1 MQFGNLDRVGYGAAP
16 GGYDRVGWGPQ
27 LVGVQ
32 SGPAIVGA
40 AGMAGPMGPAGHI
53 GVPGHAGPV
62 GPMGPMG
69 PSGGGPM
76 GYTGPR
82 GPRGYGG
89 FGAYGRNMG
98 PWSPPGFGW
107 SPIGYGPYGYA
118 ATTPYPYSGFPHVVN
133 TPPTQVREFVI
144 GFGPTVIL
152 ANSTAIFQ
160 AQPQLIFRGSRLIVP
175 SALANNFSIND
186 IRVGKDSQAVSANPI
201 PAAAFSELAVGVN
214 LGLDTATPGIII
226 TISVSNTTAAQQTFS
241 AALIG
246 TSMQ

>member
-1 MQFGNLDRVGYGAAP
+1 MYEFANLDRVGYGAAP
-16 GGYDRVGWGPQ
+16 GGYDRVGFGPQ

-32 SGPAIVGA
+32 SGPAIVGVGP
-40 AGMAGPMGPAGHI
+40 AGAGPMMGPAGPAGHAGPMGPAG
-53 GVPGHAGPV
+53 
-62 GPMGPMG
+62 
-69 PSGGGPM
+69 
-76 GYTGPR
+76 PR
-82 GPRGYGG
+82 GPM
-89 FGAYGRNMG
+89 AHHMRN
-98 PWSPPGFGW
+98 PWAPPGFPW
-107 SPIGYGPYGYA
+107 SGIGYGPYGYA
-118 ATTPYPYSGFPHVVN
+118 ASTPYPYSGYPHVVN

>member
-1 MQFGNLDRVGYGAAP
+1 MYQFGNVERVGY
-16 GGYDRVGWGPQ
+16 GPQ

-40 AGMAGPMGPAGHI
+40 APGMAPLAPPGGADPRLARHNRGHFMPYPAGAW
-53 GVPGHAGPV
+53 PA
-62 GPMGPMG
+62 
-69 PSGGGPM
+69 S
-76 GYTGPR
+76 
-82 GPRGYGG
+82 
-89 FGAYGRNMG
+89 
-98 PWSPPGFGW
+98 
-107 SPIGYGPYGYA
+107 
-118 ATTPYPYSGFPHVVN
+118 TPYAYSGYPHIVN
-133 TPPTQVREFVI
+133 HPPTQVREFVI

-186 IRVGKDSQAVSANPI
+186 IRVGKDSQAVSSNPI

>member
-1 MQFGNLDRVGYGAAP
+1 MNFGNLDRVGFGAAP
-16 GGYDRVGWGPQ
+16 GGYDRVGWGSQ

-40 AGMAGPMGPAGHI
+40 APGGAMMAPGPGPGPMHHHGGRRGRWVPAH
-53 GVPGHAGPV
+53 PGWAAS
-62 GPMGPMG
+62 PM
-69 PSGGGPM
+69 
-76 GYTGPR
+76 
-82 GPRGYGG
+82 
-89 FGAYGRNMG
+89 
-98 PWSPPGFGW
+98 
-107 SPIGYGPYGYA
+107 GYGPYGYA
-118 ATTPYPYSGFPHVVN
+118 ASTPYPYSGFPHVVN

>member
-1 MQFGNLDRVGYGAAP
+1 MYEFANLDRVGYGAAP
-16 GGYDRVGWGPQ
+16 GGYDRVGYGPQ

-40 AGMAGPMGPAGHI
+40 APGGAPMMAAPP
-53 GVPGHAGPV
+53 PGHPAHHGR
-62 GPMGPMG
+62 GGMG
-69 PSGGGPM
+69 
-76 GYTGPR
+76 
-82 GPRGYGG
+82 
-89 FGAYGRNMG
+89 GRN
-98 PWSPPGFGW
+98 PWAPPGFPWAG
-107 SPIGYGPYGYA
+107 IGYGPYGYA
-118 ATTPYPYSGFPHVVN
+118 ASTPYPYSGYPHVVN

>member
-1 MQFGNLDRVGYGAAP
+1 MYEFANLDRVGYGAAP
-16 GGYDRVGWGPQ
+16 QGGYDRVGYGPQ

-32 SGPAIVGA
+32 SGPAIVGVGPA
-40 AGMAGPMGPAGHI
+40 AGPMGPAGHA
-53 GVPGHAGPV
+53 GPMGHHPGHR
-62 GPMGPMG
+62 GPMGP
-69 PSGGGPM
+69 PGGWGH
-76 GYTGPR
+76 R
-82 GPRGYGG
+82 
-89 FGAYGRNMG
+89 
-98 PWSPPGFGW
+98 W

-118 ATTPYPYSGFPHVVN
+118 ASTPYPYSGYPHVVN

-144 GFGPTVIL
+144 GFGPTVIM

>member
-1 MQFGNLDRVGYGAAP
+1 MYEFANLDRVGYGAAP
-16 GGYDRVGWGPQ
+16 GGYDRVGYGPQ

-32 SGPAIVGA
+32 SGPAIVGVGGA
-40 AGMAGPMGPAGHI
+40 PLAGPMGPAG
-53 GVPGHAGPV
+53 GV
-62 GPMGPMG
+62 GPA
-69 PSGGGPM
+69 
-76 GYTGPR
+76 GPR
-82 GPRGYGG
+82 GPMGHMHH
-89 FGAYGRNMG
+89 GRN
-98 PWSPPGFGW
+98 PWAPPGFPWAG
-107 SPIGYGPYGYA
+107 IGYGPYGYA
-118 ATTPYPYSGFPHVVN
+118 ASTPYPYSGFPHVVN

>member
-1 MQFGNLDRVGYGAAP
+1 MNFANLDRVGYGAAP
-16 GGYDRVGWGPQ
+16 GGYDRVGYGPQ

-32 SGPAIVGA
+32 SGPAIVGVGPGGA
-40 AGMAGPMGPAGHI
+40 PMMGGPGPGPMMGPGGGPGPGPMGP
-53 GVPGHAGPV
+53 
-62 GPMGPMG
+62 
-69 PSGGGPM
+69 
-76 GYTGPR
+76 R
-82 GPRGYGG
+82 GRHHRW
-89 FGAYGRNMG
+89 A
-98 PWSPPGFGW
+98 
-107 SPIGYGPYGYA
+107 PIGYGPYGYA
-118 ATTPYPYSGFPHVVN
+118 ASTPYPYSGYPHVVN

>member
-1 MQFGNLDRVGYGAAP
+1 MYEFANLDRVGYGAAP
-16 GGYDRVGWGPQ
+16 QGGYDRVGYGPQ

-32 SGPAIVGA
+32 SGPAIVGVGPA
-40 AGMAGPMGPAGHI
+40 AGPMGPAG
-53 GVPGHAGPV
+53 PAGHVGPTGPMGHFGHR
-62 GPMGPMG
+62 GPMGP
-69 PSGGGPM
+69 PGGWGH
-76 GYTGPR
+76 R
-82 GPRGYGG
+82 
-89 FGAYGRNMG
+89 
-98 PWSPPGFGW
+98 W

-118 ATTPYPYSGFPHVVN
+118 ASTPYPYSGYPHVVN

>member
-1 MQFGNLDRVGYGAAP
+1 MTMNFANLDRVGYGAAP

-32 SGPAIVGA
+32 SGPAIVGVGP
-40 AGMAGPMGPAGHI
+40 AGAGPMMGPAGPAGPMGH
-53 GVPGHAGPV
+53 PGHPGAR
-62 GPMGPMG
+62 GPMGG
-69 PSGGGPM
+69 AGYM
-76 GYTGPR
+76 GYPR
-82 GPRGYGG
+82 GHRW
-89 FGAYGRNMG
+89 A
-98 PWSPPGFGW
+98 
-107 SPIGYGPYGYA
+107 PIGYGPYGYA
-118 ATTPYPYSGFPHVVN
+118 ASTPYPYSGYPHVVN
-133 TPPTQVREFVI
+133 TPPTQIREFVI

>member
-1 MQFGNLDRVGYGAAP
+1 MYLANLGRVSQGAAPGYERVGYGPA
-16 GGYDRVGWGPQ
+16 

-40 AGMAGPMGPAGHI
+40 APGMVPAGAPMARPPMGH
-53 GVPGHAGPV
+53 
-62 GPMGPMG
+62 PMQHRH
-69 PSGGGPM
+69 
-76 GYTGPR
+76 R
-82 GPRGYGG
+82 GW
-89 FGAYGRNMG
+89 A
-98 PWSPPGFGW
+98 
-107 SPIGYGPYGYA
+107 PIGYGPYGYA
-118 ATTPYPYSGFPHVVN
+118 ASTPYPYSGYPHVVN

-226 TISVSNTTAAQQTFS
+226 TISVSNTTAAQQTFA

>member
-1 MQFGNLDRVGYGAAP
+1 MTRRGAAEAFQKNSDAKPSWPRAPKEGSGIMYQFANLNRVGLGAAP
-16 GGYDRVGWGPQ
+16 GGYDRVGYGPTIT
-27 LVGVQ
+27 GVQ
-32 SGPAIVGA
+32 SGPAIVGVA
-40 AGMAGPMGPAGHI
+40 PGGAPMMAPGGAPHPM
-53 GVPGHAGPV
+53 HARRHR
-62 GPMGPMG
+62 
-69 PSGGGPM
+69 SW
-76 GYTGPR
+76 
-82 GPRGYGG
+82 
-89 FGAYGRNMG
+89 A
-98 PWSPPGFGW
+98 
-107 SPIGYGPYGYA
+107 PIGYGPYGYA
-118 ATTPYPYSGFPHVVN
+118 ASTPYPYSGYPHVVN

-246 TSMQ
+246 TSLLFGRGG

>member
-1 MQFGNLDRVGYGAAP
+1 MYQFANLDRVGHGAP
-16 GGYDRVGWGPQ
+16 GGYDRVGYGPAI
-27 LVGVQ
+27 VGVQ

-40 AGMAGPMGPAGHI
+40 APMMGP
-53 GVPGHAGPV
+53 
-62 GPMGPMG
+62 
-69 PSGGGPM
+69 GGGP
-76 GYTGPR
+76 GP
-82 GPRGYGG
+82 GPM
-89 FGAYGRNMG
+89 A
-98 PWSPPGFGW
+98 PPMHPMHARRHRSW
-107 SPIGYGPYGYA
+107 APIGYGPYGYA
-118 ATTPYPYSGFPHVVN
+118 ASTPYPYSGYPHVVN

>member
-1 MQFGNLDRVGYGAAP
+1 MYEFANLDRVGYGAAP
-16 GGYDRVGWGPQ
+16 GGYDRVGFGPQ

-40 AGMAGPMGPAGHI
+40 GPGGAMVPGGGPGPMAGPP
-53 GVPGHAGPV
+53 PGHH
-62 GPMGPMG
+62 
-69 PSGGGPM
+69 
-76 GYTGPR
+76 R
-82 GPRGYGG
+82 GRHPWAPPG
-89 FGAYGRNMG
+89 F
-98 PWSPPGFGW
+98 PWSPV
-107 SPIGYGPYGYA
+107 GYGPYGYA
-118 ATTPYPYSGFPHVVN
+118 ASTPYPYSGYPHVVN

>member
-1 MQFGNLDRVGYGAAP
+1 MNFAHLNRVGMGAVP
-16 GGYDRVGWGPQ
+16 SYDRVGWGPHIA
-27 LVGVQ
+27 GVQ

-40 AGMAGPMGPAGHI
+40 MPGGMVGPGPGPGPMAPP
-53 GVPGHAGPV
+53 PGH
-62 GPMGPMG
+62 PMAH
-69 PSGGGPM
+69 
-76 GYTGPR
+76 R
-82 GPRGYGG
+82 GRH
-89 FGAYGRNMG
+89 RWN
-98 PWSPPGFGW
+98 
-107 SPIGYGPYGYA
+107 PIGYGPYGYA
-118 ATTPYPYSGFPHVVN
+118 ASTPYPYSGFPHVVN
-133 TPPTQVREFVI
+133 TPPTQIREFVI
-144 GFGPTVIL
+144 GFGPTPI
-152 ANSTAIFQ
+152 NGNMTAIFQ

-226 TISVSNTTAAQQTFS
+226 TISVSNTIVMLQTFA

>member
-1 MQFGNLDRVGYGAAP
+1 MYHLANIDRVSRGAGYERVGYGPA
-16 GGYDRVGWGPQ
+16 

-40 AGMAGPMGPAGHI
+40 APGGMVPMAP
-53 GVPGHAGPV
+53 P
-62 GPMGPMG
+62 PMAAPPRPTHPMHHRH
-69 PSGGGPM
+69 S
-76 GYTGPR
+76 R
-82 GPRGYGG
+82 
-89 FGAYGRNMG
+89 
-98 PWSPPGFGW
+98 W

-118 ATTPYPYSGFPHVVN
+118 ASTPYPYSGYPHVVN
-133 TPPTQVREFVI
+133 TPPTQIREFVI

-226 TISVSNTTAAQQTFS
+226 TISVSNTTAAQQTFA

>member
-1 MQFGNLDRVGYGAAP
+1 MYEFANLDRVGYGAAP
-16 GGYDRVGWGPQ
+16 QGGYDRVGYGPQ

-32 SGPAIVGA
+32 SGPAIVGVGPA
-40 AGMAGPMGPAGHI
+40 AGPMGPAGHA
-53 GVPGHAGPV
+53 GPMGHHPGHR
-62 GPMGPMG
+62 GPMGP
-69 PSGGGPM
+69 PGGWGH
-76 GYTGPR
+76 R
-82 GPRGYGG
+82 
-89 FGAYGRNMG
+89 
-98 PWSPPGFGW
+98 W

-118 ATTPYPYSGFPHVVN
+118 ASTPYPYSGYPHVVN

>member
-16 GGYDRVGWGPQ
+16 GGYDRVGWGAQ

-40 AGMAGPMGPAGHI
+40 APPM
-53 GVPGHAGPV
+53 
-62 GPMGPMG
+62 
-69 PSGGGPM
+69 GGGPLAPPPAM
-76 GYTGPR
+76 APPMMHPRHPR
-82 GPRGYGG
+82 GPRWVPASPGW
-89 FGAYGRNMG
+89 GAAPFM
-98 PWSPPGFGW
+98 
-107 SPIGYGPYGYA
+107 GPYGYA
-118 ATTPYPYSGFPHVVN
+118 ASTPYPYSGYPHVVN

>member
-1 MQFGNLDRVGYGAAP
+1 MYEFANLDRVGNGAAP
-16 GGYDRVGWGPQ
+16 QGGYDRVGYGPQ

-32 SGPAIVGA
+32 SGPAIVGV
-40 AGMAGPMGPAGHI
+40 GAGPMGAP
-53 GVPGHAGPV
+53 PGHPAHMAPMGHTGHR
-62 GPMGPMG
+62 GPMGP
-69 PSGGGPM
+69 PGGWGH
-76 GYTGPR
+76 R
-82 GPRGYGG
+82 
-89 FGAYGRNMG
+89 
-98 PWSPPGFGW
+98 W
-107 SPIGYGPYGYA
+107 SPIGYGPFGYA
-118 ATTPYPYSGFPHVVN
+118 ASTPYPYSGYPHVVN

>member
-1 MQFGNLDRVGYGAAP
+1 MHQFANLDRVGYGAAP
-16 GGYDRVGWGPQ
+16 GGYDRVGFGPQ

-40 AGMAGPMGPAGHI
+40 APGMGMVPPAPHPMAPRPPMHPMHHRGP
-53 GVPGHAGPV
+53 
-62 GPMGPMG
+62 
-69 PSGGGPM
+69 GGGARWVPQH
-76 GYTGPR
+76 P
-82 GPRGYGG
+82 
-89 FGAYGRNMG
+89 
-98 PWSPPGFGW
+98 GW
-107 SPIGYGPYGYA
+107 SPIPYGAYGYA
-118 ATTPYPYSGFPHVVN
+118 ASTPYPYSGFPHVVN

>member
-1 MQFGNLDRVGYGAAP
+1 MYHFANLDRVGHGAAP
-16 GGYDRVGWGPQ
+16 GGYDRVGYGPNI
-27 LVGVQ
+27 VGVQ

-40 AGMAGPMGPAGHI
+40 APMAGPMPGPGPMAPPVH
-53 GVPGHAGPV
+53 PMHPMHPMHARRRG
-62 GPMGPMG
+62 GGWAPMGP
-69 PSGGGPM
+69 
-76 GYTGPR
+76 T
-82 GPRGYGG
+82 
-89 FGAYGRNMG
+89 
-98 PWSPPGFGW
+98 W
-107 SPIGYGPYGYA
+107 SPIGYGAYGYA
-118 ATTPYPYSGFPHVVN
+118 ASTPYPYSGFPHVVN

>member
-1 MQFGNLDRVGYGAAP
+1 MVTMYQFANLDRVGNGAAP

-32 SGPAIVGA
+32 SGPAIVGVGPGGA
-40 AGMAGPMGPAGHI
+40 MMPAGGPGPMRGGP
-53 GVPGHAGPV
+53 
-62 GPMGPMG
+62 
-69 PSGGGPM
+69 GGGPM
-76 GYTGPR
+76 GHR
-82 GPRGYGG
+82 GHRW
-89 FGAYGRNMG
+89 A
-98 PWSPPGFGW
+98 
-107 SPIGYGPYGYA
+107 PIGYGPYGYA
-118 ATTPYPYSGFPHVVN
+118 ASTPYPYSGFPHVVN

-144 GFGPTVIL
+144 GFGPTVIM

>member
-1 MQFGNLDRVGYGAAP
+1 MRSFRSL
-16 GGYDRVGWGPQ
+16 DRVGWGPHA
-27 LVGVQ
+27 VGVQ
-32 SGPAIVGA
+32 SGPAIVGVGPGMA
-40 AGMAGPMGPAGHI
+40 APMAGPMAPPVAAPHPAMARRHRW
-53 GVPGHAGPV
+53 A
-62 GPMGPMG
+62 
-69 PSGGGPM
+69 
-76 GYTGPR
+76 
-82 GPRGYGG
+82 
-89 FGAYGRNMG
+89 
-98 PWSPPGFGW
+98 
-107 SPIGYGPYGYA
+107 PIGYGPYGYA
-118 ATTPYPYSGFPHVVN
+118 ASTPYPYSGYPHIVN

>member
-1 MQFGNLDRVGYGAAP
+1 VPQKLSKIFRGVTADMAARFSRKEGSGIMYQFANLDRVGHGAAP
-16 GGYDRVGWGPQ
+16 GGYDRVGYGPAI
-27 LVGVQ
+27 VGVQ

-40 AGMAGPMGPAGHI
+40 APMMGPGPGPGPGPMAPPH
-53 GVPGHAGPV
+53 PMHA
-62 GPMGPMG
+62 
-69 PSGGGPM
+69 
-76 GYTGPR
+76 R
-82 GPRGYGG
+82 RH
-89 FGAYGRNMG
+89 RN
-98 PWSPPGFGW
+98 WA
-107 SPIGYGPYGYA
+107 PIGYGPYGYA
-118 ATTPYPYSGFPHVVN
+118 ASTPYPYSGYPHVVN

-152 ANSTAIFQ
+152 GDSTAIFQ

-226 TISVSNTTAAQQTFS
+226 TISVSNTTRAQQTFS

>member
-1 MQFGNLDRVGYGAAP
+1 MYEFANLDRVGYGAAP
-16 GGYDRVGWGPQ
+16 GGYDRVGYGPQ

-40 AGMAGPMGPAGHI
+40 APLAGPAGPAGPMGH
-53 GVPGHAGPV
+53 
-62 GPMGPMG
+62 
-69 PSGGGPM
+69 
-76 GYTGPR
+76 TGPR
-82 GPRGYGG
+82 GPMGHMGH
-89 FGAYGRNMG
+89 GRN
-98 PWSPPGFGW
+98 PWAPPGFPWAG
-107 SPIGYGPYGYA
+107 IGYGPYGYA
-118 ATTPYPYSGFPHVVN
+118 ASTPYPYSGYPHVVN

>member
-1 MQFGNLDRVGYGAAP
+1 MFQFQHLDRVGY
-16 GGYDRVGWGPQ
+16 GPQ

-40 AGMAGPMGPAGHI
+40 APAGMPMAGP
-53 GVPGHAGPV
+53 PGGA
-62 GPMGPMG
+62 PMGHHAD
-69 PSGGGPM
+69 
-76 GYTGPR
+76 PR
-82 GPRGYGG
+82 LAHRRGYGHHAHG
-89 FGAYGRNMG
+89 FYPYPAGAW
-98 PWSPPGFGW
+98 PAS
-107 SPIGYGPYGYA
+107 
-118 ATTPYPYSGFPHVVN
+118 TPYAYSGYPHIVN
-133 TPPTQVREFVI
+133 HPPTQVREFVI
-144 GFGPTVIL
+144 GFGPTLIL
-152 ANSTAIFQ
+152 GLSTAIFQ

-226 TISVSNTTAAQQTFS
+226 TISVSNTQASQQTFS

>member
-1 MQFGNLDRVGYGAAP
+1 MVIMVQFANMDRVGYGAP
-16 GGYDRVGWGPQ
+16 GGYDRVGYGPQ

-40 AGMAGPMGPAGHI
+40 GPGLVPGGGAPMGPP
-53 GVPGHAGPV
+53 PGH
-62 GPMGPMG
+62 
-69 PSGGGPM
+69 
-76 GYTGPR
+76 PR
-82 GPRGYGG
+82 H
-89 FGAYGRNMG
+89 GRH
-98 PWSPPGFGW
+98 PWAPPGFSW
-107 SPIGYGPYGYA
+107 SPVGMGPYGYA
-118 ATTPYPYSGFPHVVN
+118 ASTPYPYSGFPHVVN

>member
-62 GPMGPMG
+62 GPMGPA
-69 PSGGGPM
+69 GGGPM

>member
-1 MQFGNLDRVGYGAAP
+1 MYQYANLNRVGY
-16 GGYDRVGWGPQ
+16 GPQ

-40 AGMAGPMGPAGHI
+40 APMMGPTPGAPMGP
-53 GVPGHAGPV
+53 P
-62 GPMGPMG
+62 
-69 PSGGGPM
+69 GGGD
-76 GYTGPR
+76 PR
-82 GPRGYGG
+82 VAHRRGG
-89 FGAYGRNMG
+89 FYPYPAGAW
-98 PWSPPGFGW
+98 PAS
-107 SPIGYGPYGYA
+107 
-118 ATTPYPYSGFPHVVN
+118 TPYAYSGYPHIVN
-133 TPPTQVREFVI
+133 HPPTQVREFVI

-186 IRVGKDSQAVSANPI
+186 IRVGKDSQAVSSNPI

>member
-1 MQFGNLDRVGYGAAP
+1 MNFANLDRVGYGAAP
-16 GGYDRVGWGPQ
+16 GGYDRVGYGPQ

-32 SGPAIVGA
+32 SGPAIVGV
-40 AGMAGPMGPAGHI
+40 GPGGGPMMGPGPGPGPMGG
-53 GVPGHAGPV
+53 PG
-62 GPMGPMG
+62 
-69 PSGGGPM
+69 GGGPM
-76 GYTGPR
+76 GHPR
-82 GPRGYGG
+82 GRHHRW
-89 FGAYGRNMG
+89 A
-98 PWSPPGFGW
+98 
-107 SPIGYGPYGYA
+107 PIGYGPYGYA
-118 ATTPYPYSGFPHVVN
+118 ASTPYPYSGYPHVVN